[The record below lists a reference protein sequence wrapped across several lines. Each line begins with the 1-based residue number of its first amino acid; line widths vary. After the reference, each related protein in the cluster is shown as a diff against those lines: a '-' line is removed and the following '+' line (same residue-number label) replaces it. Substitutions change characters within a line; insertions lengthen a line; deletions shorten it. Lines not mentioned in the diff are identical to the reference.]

1 MIGDWSVTNRNPA
14 LGGARPVIRPTTRG
28 APVTGRAVVEDERVT
43 ALEAILTVLVGLSA
57 GLLSG
62 LFGVGGGI
70 VMTPGLTALAGVA
83 PIVAVATPLP
93 VILPTAAVGAFTY
106 HRAGEVDLRAA
117 SWISLTGAAASAG
130 GALLTE
136 VIDARMLLVA
146 TAALLAW
153 QSVQILRGTSSP
165 LTGEELPIPA
175 WTLAL
180 VGIGA
185 GLLSGLLG
193 IGGGLVIV
201 PALAGILGVPLKRAL
216 GTSLVAVVV
225 LVDPRDHRAHG
236 ARQHRLDRRVVPGDR
251 LAPGSALRREG
262 GIGHEGAHAPA
273 DGRELHGARR
283 GRLRRPA
290 DRRDDQ
296 VTDRSRRVATLPG
309 GPVQVVRSH
318 RLVA

>member
-1 MIGDWSVTNRNPA
+1 M
-14 LGGARPVIRPTTRG
+14 
-28 APVTGRAVVEDERVT
+28 T

-117 SWISLTGAAASAG
+117 AWISLTGAAASAG

-165 LTGEELPIPA
+165 VTGEELPIPA

-225 LVDPRDHRAHG
+225 LVIPGTIVHTVLGNIDWTAALFLVIGSLPG
-236 ARQHRLDRRVVPGDR
+236 ARIGAKVALGTREHTLRMMV
-251 LAPGSALRREG
+251 GSFMA
-262 GIGHEGAHAPA
+262 
-273 DGRELHGARR
+273 
-283 GRLRRPA
+283 
-290 DRRDDQ
+290 
-296 VTDRSRRVATLPG
+296 
-309 GPVQVVRSH
+309 
-318 RLVA
+318 LVAVAYGAQQIVEMAR